1 MLKLLLVAGLCSD
14 NACTYLDV
22 TKHMQVTSDA
32 SCYEIALIAN
42 QHNVDTGQTPRYDCV
57 TQERF
62 LVLMGENPVPT
73 DEPVE
78 RRRAM

>member
-1 MLKLLLVAGLCSD
+1 MLTLLLVAGLCSD
-14 NACTYLDV
+14 NLCTYLDV

-32 SCYEIALIAN
+32 GCYETALIAN

-62 LVLMGENPVPT
+62 LVLMGEKPQAA
-73 DEPVE
+73 DEPTVQ
-78 RRRAM
+78 RRAL